1 MGRCSTDEVI
11 KLLLEDSKGS
21 AIVEDQQND
30 GWTALHIASRNGHF
44 DMVRYLV
51 EVAGAS
57 VKNTAVD
64 GRTALHFAS
73 CEGHTK
79 IVQYLL
85 NFSTIQTEAQQFL

>member
-1 MGRCSTDEVI
+1 MGRCGTDEVI

-57 VKNTAVD
+57 TAVD